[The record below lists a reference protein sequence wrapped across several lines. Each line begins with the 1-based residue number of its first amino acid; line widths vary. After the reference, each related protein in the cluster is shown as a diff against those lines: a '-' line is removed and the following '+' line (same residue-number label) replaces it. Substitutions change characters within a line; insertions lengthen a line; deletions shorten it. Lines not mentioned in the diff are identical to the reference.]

1 MSLEAAILTLADAV
15 NRLAGSATGAAPS
28 GTPTATAPA
37 ADAPKRG
44 RGRPPKAAEV
54 APPPAEPEAEVVE
67 EVIGEAIDGAAEA
80 PIVTKDECTKA
91 AMALVKVFKGSP
103 KGKEALLAV
112 LKDFGSVSVSGV
124 DSERYSE
131 LLEALTTRTELE
143 QAAL

>member
-28 GTPTATAPA
+28 GTPAAPAPA

-44 RGRPPKAAEV
+44 RGRPPKVAEAPEAAL
-54 APPPAEPEAEVVE
+54 PSPAEPEAETVE
-67 EVIGEAIDGAAEA
+67 EIVEEAADA

-124 DSERYSE
+124 DPERYSE

-143 QAAL
+143 QAAS

>member
-28 GTPTATAPA
+28 DTPAAPAPA
-37 ADAPKRG
+37 AGAPKRG

-54 APPPAEPEAEVVE
+54 APPAVEPEAETVE
-67 EVIGEAIDGAAEA
+67 EIVEEAADA

-112 LKDFGSVSVSGV
+112 LKDFGAVSVSGV
-124 DSERYSE
+124 DPERYSE

-143 QAAL
+143 QAAS

>member
-28 GTPTATAPA
+28 DTPAAPAPA

-54 APPPAEPEAEVVE
+54 APPAVEPEAETVE
-67 EVIGEAIDGAAEA
+67 EAADA

-112 LKDFGSVSVSGV
+112 LKDFGAVSVSGV
-124 DSERYSE
+124 APERYSE

-143 QAAL
+143 QAAS